1 MATYQDFLDTL
12 LPGNY
17 ALTKSMELTKIQ
29 SSGTLWYTKKFL
41 VLYYYIFLSNDITT
55 REYIRKVKE
64 HFNRYIDSLDEEVQE
79 DARNFFYP
87 ENESINFNSENFKTF
102 SSFVGNIDFET
113 PAEREEHYQKA
124 KKCYFTLLMNSG
136 GQTGVKRGLKEAIQ
150 SLEFVYSAQSID
162 EVLKSEAIRSA
173 VFDANYEHKIRDNS
187 IKYILSEEAMG
198 QIVELSCRREVTI
211 DDAAEIVE
219 QFPSNNPRCGAIEND
234 MVAFIRNERQILYYY
249 GYFHSKSS
257 GANDIEFSSL
267 TPIGEV
273 ALVAN
278 AKEFLA
284 IWEHQKIKMISQP
297 VTVDINNVT
306 LTTNNPDKFSI
317 SYSPY
322 TDILGYLSR
331 NTRMTLEE
339 YQYII
344 SRKNKLSNTHE
355 WITIED
361 EVVEN
366 LESIKHITQ
375 SFNRR
380 RDIMDEDSRK
390 ELLKYLL
397 GIRGDLTMDHNNNC
411 LNLVRWRNSTVSC
424 EDITTLTFMYSVYEK
439 LNDYKIQKH
448 HELFERCEQDL
459 RARYVA
465 SSGNN
470 HMSLNP
476 RVKIDWDL
484 YNIHLDK
491 FIFLGVILT
500 IGMIHQGFAE
510 IDDLTANDI
519 TILSNYCHANYSSVL
534 RSLGLRSSF
543 ALKNEFSK
551 IVNCIK
557 ENNYEVYM
565 EIENY
570 IGERDISRY
579 RATSTEDLL
588 TRIQTISD
596 GANVSIVEGRERNTT
611 LIDLL
616 KSYYVQR
623 YLGNN
628 TLKCECCGEETFISE
643 NGYPYVEFHHL
654 IPFSIAYGPD
664 HYINLFALC
673 PNCHMKLHHIKI
685 DDKHLHYEKLNNNN
699 YLHLRF
705 VERLHILK
713 ESNLLRSYHLEYLL
727 ADNAITEDEYN
738 SVAA

>member
-1 MATYQDFLDTL
+1 MATYQEFLDAL

-64 HFNRYIDSLDEEVQE
+64 HFDRYIDSLDDELQD

-87 ENESINFNSENFKTF
+87 DNEVINFYSENFKTF
-102 SSFVGNIDFET
+102 SSFVGNMDFET
-113 PAEREEHYQKA
+113 PREREEHFQKA

-136 GQTGVKRGLKEAIQ
+136 GQTGVKKALKEAIQ
-150 SLEFVYSAQSID
+150 SPEFIYSAHSV
-162 EVLKSEAIRSA
+162 EAVLKSEAIKSA
-173 VFDANYEHKIRDNS
+173 VFDANHEHEIRDNS
-187 IKYILSEEAMG
+187 IKYILSEDAMD
-198 QIVELSCRREVTI
+198 QIVGLSRQREVTI
-211 DDAAEIVE
+211 EDASAIVE
-219 QFPSNNPRCGAIEND
+219 EFPSDNSRCSAIEND

-257 GANDIEFSSL
+257 GVNDIEFSSL
-267 TPIGEV
+267 TPIGEI

-297 VTVDINNVT
+297 ETVDINNVT
-306 LTTNNPDKFSI
+306 LVTNDPNKFSI
-317 SYSPY
+317 SYTPY
-322 TDILGYLSR
+322 TDILGHLSR
-331 NTRMTLEE
+331 KDRMSLEE

-344 SRKNKLSNTHE
+344 SRKNKMSNTHD
-355 WITIED
+355 WMTIED
-361 EVVEN
+361 EVLRN
-366 LESIKHITQ
+366 LENVKRVIH

-380 RDIMDEDSRK
+380 RDVKDEDSRK

-397 GIRGDLTMDHNNNC
+397 GIRGDLAMDHNKNC
-411 LNLVRWRNSTVSC
+411 LNLVSWRNSTVSC
-424 EDITTLTFMYSVYEK
+424 EDNTTLSFMYNIYNK
-439 LNDYKIQKH
+439 LNEYKIQKYH
-448 HELFERCEQDL
+448 GLFERCERDL
-459 RARYVA
+459 RDRYIA
-465 SSGNN
+465 TAGNN
-470 HMSLNP
+470 HIAINP

-500 IGMIHQGFAE
+500 IGMIHQEFAE
-510 IDDLTANDI
+510 IDNLTANDVV
-519 TILSNYCHANYSSVL
+519 ILSNYCHANYSSVL
-534 RSLGLRSSF
+534 RSIGLRSSS

-551 IVNCIK
+551 VINCLK
-557 ENNYEVYM
+557 ENNYVVYM
-565 EIENY
+565 ENENY

-623 YLGNN
+623 YLENN

-673 PNCHMKLHHIKI
+673 PNCHMKLHHIKL
-685 DDKHLHYEKLNNNN
+685 DDKHLHYQKLNDNN
-699 YLHLRF
+699 YLNLRF
-705 VERLHILK
+705 VERLHLLK